1 METVRLHIVGMS
13 LFMETKIL
21 LILETL
27 GNNLAPMKICP
38 GGAWWAPLAPGLN
51 FANCVHRKGVTPY
64 YAMTPNLT
72 YT

>member
-21 LILETL
+21 LILQTL

-38 GGAWWAPLAPGLN
+38 GGGAWWAPLAPGLIMVEE
-51 FANCVHRKGVTPY
+51 FFLMDGTFE
-64 YAMTPNLT
+64 
-72 YT
+72 